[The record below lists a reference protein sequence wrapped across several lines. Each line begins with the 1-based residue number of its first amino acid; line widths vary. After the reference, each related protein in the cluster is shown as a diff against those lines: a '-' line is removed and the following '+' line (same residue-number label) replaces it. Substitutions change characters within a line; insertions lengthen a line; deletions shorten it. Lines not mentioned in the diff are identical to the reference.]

1 MATKQLSIAELEEQL
16 KAAKK
21 EKKEKQERER
31 KEYEDERDNLINELA
46 GFAVNVHGQMCDL
59 KHEAMKQMTAFRER
73 MLEYGSLR
81 RGEKNKGSFEIKNDK
96 YKVTFSSNIVK
107 AFDERA
113 ELAEKKIKS
122 FLTTFVKKRDKETF
136 KLVNALLERSD
147 KTGDFDIGLI
157 NRLYKLEDTYDDPDW
172 KEGIRLFKEAYNPSG
187 TAYYIRFFERNE
199 NTGAWDAIVLDFA
212 KVK

>member
-1 MATKQLSIAELEEQL
+1 MAKQLSIDELKEQL
-16 KAAKK
+16 RQAQK
-21 EKKEKQERER
+21 EQKEKQERER
-31 KEYEDERDNLINELA
+31 KDYEEARDTLINELA
-46 GFAVNVHGQMCDL
+46 GFAVNLNGQMCDL
-59 KHEAMKQMTAFRER
+59 KHEAMRQMTAFRAR

-81 RGEKNKGSFEIKNDK
+81 GGEKNKGSFEIKNDK

-113 ELAEKKIKS
+113 ELAEKKIKQ
-122 FLTTFVKKRDKETF
+122 FLTSFVKKRDKETF
-136 KLVNALLERSD
+136 KLVNALLERNEKS
-147 KTGDFDIGLI
+147 GDFDIGLI
-157 NRLYKLEDTYDDPDW
+157 NRLYKLEDSYDDPSW

-199 NTGAWDAIVLDFA
+199 NTGSWDAIILDFA